1 MQEVVKRMQE
11 RQKDAKLPDRV
22 TLVIA
27 EYGGNKYPVILP
39 KSLFHI
45 QMGDLVWFKPAYR
58 LTTVCG
64 EIKYVDDY
72 CEPDGPVWTLA
83 VIATGMEPIRA
94 IRVAHATDLNW
105 KEETE

>member
-11 RQKDAKLPDRV
+11 RQKDAKLPDHV

-27 EYGGNKYPVILP
+27 EYGGNNYPVILP
-39 KSLFHI
+39 KSLYRI
-45 QMGDLVWFKPAYR
+45 QPGDLVWFIPSAGLKP
-58 LTTVCG
+58 VCG
-64 EIKYVDDY
+64 DIKYVDDY

-94 IRVAHATDLNW
+94 IRVAHASDLSW
-105 KEETE
+105 KEVTE

>member
-11 RQKDAKLPDRV
+11 RQKEVKLPDRI
-22 TLVIA
+22 TFVIA
-27 EYGGNKYPVILP
+27 AYGGKKYPVILP

-45 QMGDLVWFKPAYR
+45 QSEDLVWFKPGPGLA
-58 LTTVCG
+58 TVCG

-94 IRVAHATDLNW
+94 IRVALASDLNW
-105 KEETE
+105 KEVTE